1 MSSNVSNQTINN
13 SNNEQK
19 NVNSA
24 HNEPNIAKDT
34 KDVGREEALAHPHYY
49 HGNVI
54 VRALA
59 TDQLQGLSNNEAKS
73 RLQTYG
79 ENQLENGDSVSITK
93 ILINQIA
100 NSMTLVLIIAMV
112 VALAI
117 KSWIEGG
124 VIAGVVGINVFVG
137 FFQELSAEKTMNSL
151 RSLASPTARVI
162 RSGSSTTINASEVV
176 PGDIL
181 ELNTGDTVPA
191 DCRILDMMNFET
203 DEALLTGE
211 SLPVAKDHAQVFPPN
226 EQGDEVGVGDRL
238 NMAYSSSTVSK
249 GRATLVVTAT
259 GMHTEIG
266 QIAKALQGASKG
278 NKIRSVKRN
287 AYGKARPHHYV
298 QAGALT
304 VWDQILAFL
313 GLTKGTPLQIN
324 LAKLAVLLFVIAVV
338 FAIICFAANNWTDN
352 EVIIYAV
359 ATGVS
364 MIPASLTAVLT
375 ITMAMGSR
383 SMVRRHVIVR
393 KLESLEALGSITD
406 ICSDKTGT
414 LTQGKMIVK
423 KAWLPSIGQ
432 LAVSESSEP
441 FNPHSAEVTH
451 TGGNPAEMNDSL
463 HETPSGD
470 VVASDGSAQSLDQD
484 KYKPLVDYVTVA
496 SICNLAKVFK
506 DKETDEWKAHGDP
519 TECAL
524 QTFACRFGMGSSELK
539 IPQDDEHEEVKE
551 SAEWKLVAEYP
562 FDSSVKR
569 MSVIYNNTRT
579 GETRALMK
587 GAVEMIL
594 NACSDVQLESN
605 KESLDEDFK
614 DTILSNMEALAKQGL
629 RVLALAQRSLSES
642 EAKKGDKLSREA
654 VESRMTF
661 VGLAGIYDP
670 PRPESKG
677 AVETCHRA
685 GIEVHMLTGDHPG
698 TASAIAEQVGILASR
713 ARIARHY
720 SQNVADSMVMTAT
733 EFDRLSDEQID
744 RLPVLPLVIARCAPQ
759 TKVRMIEALHR
770 RRRFCAMTG
779 DGVNDSPSL
788 KLSDVGIAMGEAGSD
803 VAKDASDIVLTDD
816 NFASIGN
823 AIEEG
828 RRMYANIQKFVLHLL
843 SQNVAQACILL
854 IGLAFK
860 DDTSLSVFPLSPV
873 EILYVIMVTSGFP
886 AMGLGMEQPSPD
898 IMEQKPNTSRFGIF
912 TLEMLLD
919 LLVYGLWMAA
929 LCLATFSLVMFR
941 WGDGDLGLD
950 CNNKYND
957 SCDLVFRARGA
968 TFAVITW
975 FSLFLAWEVVN
986 TRRSFFRMHND
997 RSIFTQWFHDT
1008 WRNKFL
1014 FACVV
1019 LGFASVFPI
1028 LYIPGL
1034 NKVVF
1039 LHKGPAGWEWG
1050 IIFVCTFLF
1059 FLGVETWKFAKR
1071 VFLRH
1076 RQKKNSNELDLHL
1089 APTKDTTIE
1098 NEKDKDNLA

>member
-1 MSSNVSNQTINN
+1 MNSNEIYQSSEINN
-13 SNNEQK
+13 DYPNDKTTTPTEQD
-19 NVNSA
+19 
-24 HNEPNIAKDT
+24 AKPSSGS
-34 KDVGREEALAHPHYY
+34 KEVGREEALAHPHYY
-49 HGNVI
+49 HGNVLI
-54 VRALA
+54 RSLG

-73 RLQTYG
+73 RLQVYG
-79 ENQLENGDSVSITK
+79 QNQLDSGDSVSITK
-93 ILINQIA
+93 IMINQIA
-100 NSMTLVLIIAMV
+100 NSMTLVLIIAMI
-112 VALAI
+112 VAFAI
-117 KSWIEGG
+117 QSWIEGG

-137 FFQELSAEKTMNSL
+137 FFQEFSAEKTMNSL
-151 RSLASPTARVI
+151 RSLASPTAHVI
-162 RSGSSTTINASEVV
+162 RSGASTTIAASEVV

-181 ELNTGDTVPA
+181 ELTTGDTVPA

-211 SLPVAKDHAQVFPPN
+211 SLPVAKDHTKVFPPN
-226 EQGDEVGVGDRL
+226 QEGDEVGVGDRL

-249 GRATLVVTAT
+249 GRATLVVTST

-266 QIAKALQGASKG
+266 RIADALQGAAKG
-278 NKIRSVKRN
+278 SKIRSVKRN
-287 AYGKARPHHYV
+287 AYGKAKPHRYV

-304 VWDQILAFL
+304 VWDQVLAFL
-313 GLTKGTPLQIN
+313 GLTKGTPLQIH
-324 LAKLAVLLFVIAVV
+324 LAKLAVLLFIIAVV
-338 FAIICFAANNWTDN
+338 FAIICFAANNWTDK

-375 ITMAMGSR
+375 ITMSMGSR
-383 SMVRRHVIVR
+383 AMVKRNVIVR

-414 LTQGKMIVK
+414 LTQGKMVVK

-432 LAVSESSEP
+432 LAVSETNEP
-441 FNPHSAEVTH
+441 FNPTIAEVTH
-451 TGGNPAEMNDSL
+451 TGGSPADAEGSL
-463 HETPSGD
+463 HDEAKGE
-470 VVASDGSAQSLDQD
+470 VVAVNGTAQSLDQE
-484 KYKPLVDYVTVA
+484 KYKPLVDFVTVA
-496 SICNLAKVFK
+496 SICNLAKVFL
-506 DKETDEWKAHGDP
+506 DKETNEWTAHGDP

-524 QTFACRFGMGSSELK
+524 QTLACRFGMGSSALQ
-539 IPQDDEHEEVKE
+539 IPPEGEDEKPSS

-569 MSVIYNNTRT
+569 MSVTYNNTRT
-579 GETRALMK
+579 GENRALMK
-587 GAVEMIL
+587 GAVEMVL
-594 NACSDVQLESN
+594 NACSEVQLEN
-605 KESLDEDFK
+605 GKEALDEDTK
-614 DTILSNMEALAKQGL
+614 DKVLQNMEAFAKQGL
-629 RVLALAQRSLSES
+629 RVLALAHRPLTDSEV
-642 EAKKGDKLSREA
+642 KKGGELARET

-661 VGLAGIYDP
+661 MGLAGIYDP

-698 TASAIAEQVGILASR
+698 TARAIAEQVGILSPA
-713 ARIARHY
+713 ARVARHH
-720 SQNVADSMVMTAT
+720 SQEVADAMVMTAT
-733 EFDRLSDEQID
+733 QFDRLSDEQIN

-770 RRRFCAMTG
+770 RKRYCAMTG

-788 KLSDVGIAMGEAGSD
+788 KLSDVGIAMGQAGSD

-828 RRMYANIQKFVLHLL
+828 RRMFYNIQKFVLHLL

-860 DDTSLSVFPLSPV
+860 DRTTLSVFPLSPV

-886 AMGLGMEQPSPD
+886 AMGLGMEQASPD
-898 IMEQKPNTSRFGIF
+898 VMEQKPNTSRFGIF
-912 TLEMLLD
+912 TLEMIFD
-919 LLVYGLWMAA
+919 LLVYGLWMAG
-929 LCLATFSLVMFR
+929 LCLATFSLVVYR
-941 WGDGDLGLD
+941 WGDGKLGLD
-950 CNNKYND
+950 CNSDYND
-957 SCDLVFRARGA
+957 SCDVVFRGRGA

-986 TRRSFFRMHND
+986 MRRSFFRMHND
-997 RSIFTQWFHDT
+997 SSIFVQWFKDT
-1008 WRNKFL
+1008 WCNKFL

-1034 NKVVF
+1034 NHVVF
-1039 LHKGPAGWEWG
+1039 LHKGPEGWEWG

-1059 FLGVETWKFAKR
+1059 FLGVETWKFGKR
-1071 VFLRH
+1071 VYFR
-1076 RQKKNSNELDLHL
+1076 RQARKKSTDLDLHL
-1089 APTKDTTIE
+1089 APTMET
-1098 NEKDKDNLA
+1098 NDKGSNA